1 MPLDVKES
9 LQSPI
14 WREIYFAK
22 ILGKKYPQHFMK
34 LYDYKIDDKCY
45 LKKYGLAFTW
55 KNLPKQQ
62 QKYYNTLYKSSYCS
76 IKLWSYIDT
85 TLRDLLKSWKT
96 FHKNIFYDLLIQ
108 IVYIIYLINKEGFLH
123 NDFTSANIGLVKTK
137 KKYIKIMNSNVKT
150 HGYIVQAID
159 FELNIHK
166 KYKLYPYEKQ

>member
-62 QKYYNTLYKSSYCS
+62 QKYYNWYLRCQCYFCFFKVKRR
-76 IKLWSYIDT
+76 IK
-85 TLRDLLKSWKT
+85 K
-96 FHKNIFYDLLIQ
+96 
-108 IVYIIYLINKEGFLH
+108 
-123 NDFTSANIGLVKTK
+123 
-137 KKYIKIMNSNVKT
+137 
-150 HGYIVQAID
+150 
-159 FELNIHK
+159 
-166 KYKLYPYEKQ
+166 